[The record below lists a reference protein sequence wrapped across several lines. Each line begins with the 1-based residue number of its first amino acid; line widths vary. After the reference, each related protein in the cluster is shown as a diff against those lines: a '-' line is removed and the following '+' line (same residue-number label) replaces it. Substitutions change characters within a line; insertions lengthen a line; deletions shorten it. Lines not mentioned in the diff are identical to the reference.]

1 MGHSVVETLSSI
13 YCVLHLTSNPM
24 PTILKKY
31 SGLQLAALL
40 SDAVLSELSMTILS
54 DDTL

>member
-1 MGHSVVETLSSI
+1 
-13 YCVLHLTSNPM
+13 M